1 MGKRLDSQ
9 SWAGWWE
16 FPGGKLE
23 INESPSE
30 ALKRE
35 IFEELGV
42 VIKKYKQWTT
52 RRVVEKNKITIL
64 YFFLIT
70 SWTGMVEGKEG
81 QELQWVNLKKYNVTK
96 VLPPNQ
102 VIHHALKNNLPDIYA
117 ITNLQE
123 ISSDNFFQALKRQVN
138 DGLRLI
144 QIREKN
150 LIEAEL
156 EALIIRIKKILQHTN
171 VRIIINSSIDLAYE
185 YELDGVHL
193 NSKQLHEL
201 SHFPKDL
208 LVGASCHSENDLMVA
223 EEKNADFA
231 VLGSVKE
238 TLTHPGIE
246 PIGWAKFNK
255 LVANSNIP
263 IYSIGGMTNND
274 IPSSFDHGAI
284 GIASQR
290 TIWSK

>member
-1 MGKRLDSQ
+1 LGKRLDSQ

-23 INESPSE
+23 TNESPSE

-81 QELQWVNLKKYNVTK
+81 QELQWVNLKKYNTTK

-102 VIHHALKNNLPDIYA
+102 VIHHALKNDLPDIYA
-117 ITNLQE
+117 ITNFQE
-123 ISSDNFFQALKRQVN
+123 TSSDSFFQALKRQVN

-150 LIEAEL
+150 LIESEL
-156 EALIIRIKKILQHTN
+156 EVLIIRIKKILQHTN
-171 VRIIINSSIDLAYE
+171 VRIIINSNVDLANK

-201 SHFPKDL
+201 KYYPKDL
-208 LVGASCHSENDLMVA
+208 LVGVSCHSENDLIVA

-231 VLGSVKE
+231 VLGSVKA
-238 TLTHPGIE
+238 THTHPDIE
-246 PIGWAKFNK
+246 PIGWEKFNK
-255 LVANSNIP
+255 LVNNSNIP
-263 IYSIGGMTNND
+263 IYSIGGMTKND
-274 IPSSFDHGAI
+274 ILSSFDCGAI

-290 TIWSK
+290 AIWAK

>member
-23 INESPSE
+23 ANESPSE

-35 IFEELGV
+35 TFEELGV
-42 VIKKYKQWTT
+42 VIKKYKQWIT

-70 SWTGMVEGKEG
+70 SWTGRAEGREG

-102 VIHHALKNNLPDIYA
+102 IIHHALKNNLPNIYA

-123 ISSDNFFQALKRQVN
+123 ISSDNFFQALKRKVN
-138 DGLRLI
+138 DGLSLI

-150 LIEAEL
+150 LLKNEL
-156 EALIIRIKKILQHTN
+156 EGFLVRIKKYF
-171 VRIIINSSIDLAYE
+171 II
-185 YELDGVHL
+185 
-193 NSKQLHEL
+193 
-201 SHFPKDL
+201 P
-208 LVGASCHSENDLMVA
+208 M
-223 EEKNADFA
+223 
-231 VLGSVKE
+231 
-238 TLTHPGIE
+238 
-246 PIGWAKFNK
+246 
-255 LVANSNIP
+255 
-263 IYSIGGMTNND
+263 
-274 IPSSFDHGAI
+274 
-284 GIASQR
+284 
-290 TIWSK
+290 